1 MTQDLINQASI
12 SAQVS
17 EKYPTYV
24 AYLLVVDSIRN
35 EPTNE
40 FSDNFLAKAEKF
52 ASDLLASVAIED
64 LPEVKIWREAFRS
77 FGVKP
82 SDGRSSFEAL
92 LRRTS
97 KGLPRI
103 DFLTDVYNALS
114 VIHLVP
120 IGGENFDNY
129 QGAPRLEIATGD
141 ETFDTTENG
150 EAVIVNPTLGE
161 VIWRDDLGVT
171 CRRWNWRQCVRTRLS
186 PETKTALF
194 IFDGL
199 GEDAT
204 AKVAG
209 CVQDLAEVISAKWPN
224 ARLNSEYLPSN

>member
-12 SAQVS
+12 SAPVS

-24 AYLLVVDSIRN
+24 AHLLVVDDIRN

-40 FSDNFLAKAEKF
+40 FSDNYLANAEKF
-52 ASDLLASVAIED
+52 ANDLLASVAIED

-82 SDGRSSFEAL
+82 SDSRSSFEAL

-114 VIHLVP
+114 VMHLLP
-120 IGGENFDNY
+120 IGGENFDKY
-129 QGAPRLEIATGD
+129 QGAPRLEIAIGD

-150 EAVIVNPTLGE
+150 EAVIVNPMPGE

-186 PETKTALF
+186 PDTKRALF

-199 GEDAT
+199 GEDSIVKTGKCAAELT
-204 AKVAG
+204 ELIVNLWPG
-209 CVQDLAEVISAKWPN
+209 AEVRSRSISA
-224 ARLNSEYLPSN
+224 

>member
-1 MTQDLINQASI
+1 MIQDLINQASI

-24 AYLLVVDSIRN
+24 AHLLVVDGIRN

-40 FSDNFLAKAEKF
+40 FSDNYLAKAEKF
-52 ASDLLASVAIED
+52 ASDLLASVAIEE

-114 VIHLVP
+114 VIHLLP

-129 QGAPRLEIATGD
+129 QGAPRIEVATGD

-150 EAVIVNPTLGE
+150 EAVIVNPTPGE

-186 PETKTALF
+186 PESKTALF

-199 GEDAT
+199 GEDAAAT
-204 AKVAG
+204 VAG
-209 CVQDLAEVISAKWPN
+209 CAQELAEVISAKWPN
-224 ARLNSEYLPSN
+224 ARLNSVYLPTN